1 MGETHIHEC
10 YNSGNITLPLDL
22 NDLLQQTKGTYAAG
36 IAAFAFIRD
45 IPAIYHFSSDATSF
59 IQNCYNSGQIIGR
72 NAAGI
77 FNFSISD
84 IHLENCY
91 NAGTI
96 IGNEFDH
103 SSGGCSIDQIIS
115 QASGVVPYG
124 KEYIRNCTSN
134 GNAVT
139 GTMWKTSTT
148 LGRKVLAAIPED
160 THPSNKYNVEPA
172 NIGTLTDVKAD
183 VWYADAVRWAL
194 DKNIIGESAT
204 TFSPNKTCTKAEYYT
219 LLWSAAG
226 SPKMSGTNSFSDV
239 KTTHAYYDA
248 ALWAKDKGL
257 VSGSTFAP
265 QTAIT
270 RGELV
275 ISLWKYLG
283 CPEGLQANQY
293 LDIES
298 HQSDFGRAVS
308 WSHIRAVMGA
318 TERNKFSPQKS
329 ITKAEVI
336 NIMHRALK

>member
-1 MGETHIHEC
+1 
-10 YNSGNITLPLDL
+10 
-22 NDLLQQTKGTYAAG
+22 
-36 IAAFAFIRD
+36 
-45 IPAIYHFSSDATSF
+45 
-59 IQNCYNSGQIIGR
+59 
-72 NAAGI
+72 
-77 FNFSISD
+77 
-84 IHLENCY
+84 
-91 NAGTI
+91 
-96 IGNEFDH
+96 
-103 SSGGCSIDQIIS
+103 
-115 QASGVVPYG
+115 
-124 KEYIRNCTSN
+124 
-134 GNAVT
+134 
-139 GTMWKTSTT
+139 MWKTSTT

-183 VWYADAVRWAL
+183 VWYADAVRWAI

-308 WSHIRAVMGA
+308 WSHIRSVMGA